1 MEGYNEY
8 KIKNALKIIENIFLY
23 IILTITIILIIFT
36 SSSRFKGQQPSIFG
50 YKIYEVQSGS
60 MTPTINMGSL
70 IIVKEINPKD
80 IKTNDIITYKGS
92 TQSLVTH
99 RVVDIQKKKE
109 FNFVTKGDANT
120 TPDPLVVRGED
131 VFGKV
136 IFSIP
141 IIGYIL
147 NFLKTNIYF
156 IISIILLI
164 ILTFI
169 YIKKQVN
176 KKSL

>member
-23 IILTITIILIIFT
+23 IILIITVILIIFT

-60 MTPTINMGSL
+60 MTPAINMGSL

-99 RVVDIQKKKE
+99 RVVSIQKKE
-109 FNFVTKGDANT
+109 EINFVTKGDANT
-120 TPDPLVVRGED
+120 TPDPLVVREKD
-131 VFGKV
+131 LFGKV

-141 IIGYIL
+141 LIGYIL
-147 NFLKTNIYF
+147 NFLKANIYF

-164 ILTFI
+164 VLIFI

-176 KKSL
+176 KKI